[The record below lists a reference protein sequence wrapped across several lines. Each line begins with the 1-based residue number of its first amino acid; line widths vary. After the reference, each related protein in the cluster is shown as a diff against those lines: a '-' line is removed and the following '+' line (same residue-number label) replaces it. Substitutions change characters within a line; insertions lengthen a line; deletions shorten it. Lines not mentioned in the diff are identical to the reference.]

1 MHFYIQHYLACI
13 IEEQFAQK
21 CKLIYSSNI
30 CVILNPYDF
39 LYFMEHK
46 RKIKLP
52 SVKMHG
58 LSVDRYAFMKT
69 SCMLSFWLSFEEK
82 KSCFQKSSL
91 SRTHKHSVQVTVSV
105 EMPLSNRSYK
115 LKRKYAVDFI
125 CWPFVITQQF
135 KYDHLYIFLLFWVST
150 NNFNIVMKYVIIL
163 QSWISIFL
171 TLSIMEHCFIS
182 IKICVFPLT
191 ATWGRH
197 TSTDI
202 VLHLNNIAFDK
213 CVGFS

>member
-1 MHFYIQHYLACI
+1 MHFYIQHYLACT

-39 LYFMEHK
+39 LYFIEHK
-46 RKIKLP
+46 RKIKLT

-91 SRTHKHSVQVTVSV
+91 SRTHKRSVQVTVSV

-115 LKRKYAVDFI
+115 LKRKYAGDFI
-125 CWPFVITQQF
+125 CWPFVITQHF

-171 TLSIMEHCFIS
+171 TLSIVEHCFIS
-182 IKICVFPLT
+182 IKIGAFPLT
-191 ATWGRH
+191 ATWGRQ
-197 TSTDI
+197 TSFCIWTI
-202 VLHLNNIAFDK
+202 WHLTNVSDFLK
-213 CVGFS
+213 